1 MALRSILSAMIPRRL
16 LVQYGRRAEVIW
28 RLAVVGLVAAVLSQL
43 GSMVVALTGFV
54 GLLIIWELTGR
65 VASSYGEVE
74 DPTLRQNV
82 QQRMLS
88 FVAGLSASIS
98 FLVLTIVAT
107 GWSVA
112 ETDGALALLVIGS
125 CILAGW
131 LVLNLLRQGW
141 RISFAVLGLTAITV
155 FGSWSVVASVQHPQ
169 TVTEPAI
176 VVWVRL
182 LTLFGFV
189 SIIEL
194 WANPI
199 GERTKW
205 IPRLMSMA
213 FIIPAISAWLL
224 WMHPPV
230 GQVAH
235 FSDIPRIAWFAG
247 IVTGF
252 SVILFLRLAQII
264 KPGPSLRRL
273 SRVFTDRRSMGA
285 VPLTTTMTL
294 AALPSILLATNG
306 SWIQWTIVAVCY
318 VITVIAKVTLHR
330 QMTPASRRP
339 RRKMNSSTRKGST
352 QKGPKS
358 NRLNEPAELTLL
370 SM

>member
-1 MALRSILSAMIPRRL
+1 MALRSILAAMIPRRL

-28 RLAVVGLVAAVLSQL
+28 RLAAVGLVAAVLSQF
-43 GSMVVALTGFV
+43 GSMAVALTGLV

-74 DPTLRQNV
+74 DPSLRQNV

-88 FVAGLSASIS
+88 FVAGLAASVS
-98 FLVLTIVAT
+98 FLVLTIVSA
-107 GWSVA
+107 GWGVA
-112 ETDGALALLVIGS
+112 ETDGAIALLVVGS

-141 RISFAVLGLTAITV
+141 RIGFAILGLTAITV

-213 FIIPAISAWLL
+213 FIIPALSAWLL
-224 WMHPPV
+224 WLHPPV
-230 GQVAH
+230 GQVAS

-247 IVTGF
+247 TVMGF
-252 SVILFLRLAQII
+252 AVILFLRLAQII
-264 KPGPSLRRL
+264 KPGPSIRRL
-273 SRVFTDRRSMGA
+273 SRIFTDRRSMGS
-285 VPLTTTMTL
+285 VPLTTTISL
-294 AALPSILLATNG
+294 AALPTILLATNG
-306 SWIQWTIVAVCY
+306 SWIQWTIVAGCY
-318 VITVIAKVTLHR
+318 ALTVMAKVTLHR
-330 QMTPASRRP
+330 QMTPSSRRP
-339 RRKMNSSTRKGST
+339 RRKLNSSFRKGT
-352 QKGPKS
+352 TIQERK
-358 NRLNEPAELTLL
+358 NRQSHESAEMTLISL
-370 SM
+370 